1 MTNIILLISIVV
13 SMLGLSA
20 ISLFAGIK
28 FLRIWRLFR
37 EESLFHLGV
46 LFLDFIVYMLFLI
59 FIILVS
65 EDPEISNLLLK
76 RFLGVIYSFLA
87 LEMSLFYLTTFINRR
102 NLWEKY
108 IPYTLGATFGV
119 ALTVM
124 IIQDTDPWYNLLLV
138 IVYILPFLPIS
149 FLVVKVVKRTYRVY
163 KDPQMTR
170 NDKNFVMAI
179 GFGSVFMF
187 AGSLF
192 DMVFFWIIITTKI
205 NFWESLIFTGGILA
219 PFFLIIVVYIIKK
232 LFKNIE
238 EADVIHLMNLLS

>member
-1 MTNIILLISIVV
+1 MTNIIFLISIVV

-46 LFLDFIVYMLFLI
+46 LFLDFIVYMLFI
-59 FIILVS
+59 VFIILVS
-65 EDPEISNLLLK
+65 EDTETSNLLLK

-102 NLWEKY
+102 SLWEKY
-108 IPYTLGATFGV
+108 IPYALGATFGV

-124 IIQDTDPWYNLLLV
+124 IIQDTDPWYNFLLV
-138 IVYILPFLPIS
+138 IVYILPFLLVP
-149 FLVVKVVKRTYRVY
+149 FLVLKVVKRTYRVY

-170 NDKNFVMAI
+170 DDKSFVMAI

-187 AGSLF
+187 TGALV
-192 DMVFFWIIITTKI
+192 DMVFFWIVITTNI
-205 NFWESLIFTGGILA
+205 NFWEFLISTGGIIA
-219 PFFLIIVVYIIKK
+219 PIFLIIVVYIINK

>member
-20 ISLFAGIK
+20 ISLFTGIK

-46 LFLDFIVYMLFLI
+46 LFLDFIVYILFFI
-59 FIILVS
+59 IIILVS
-65 EDPEISNLLLK
+65 EDTETSNLLLK
-76 RFLGVIYSFLA
+76 RYLGVIYSFLA

-108 IPYTLGATFGV
+108 IPYALGATFGV

-124 IIQDTDPWYNLLLV
+124 IIQDTDPWYNFLLI
-138 IVYILPFLPIS
+138 IVYILPFLPVS
-149 FLVVKVVKRTYRVY
+149 FLVLKVVKRTYRVY
-163 KDPQMTR
+163 IDPQMTR
-170 NDKNFVMAI
+170 DDKNFVMAI
-179 GFGSVFMF
+179 GLGSILMF
-187 AGSLF
+187 AGSLL
-192 DMVFFWIIITTKI
+192 DMIFFWIIITTKI
-205 NFWESLIFTGGILA
+205 NFWDLLVLTGGILA
-219 PFFLIIVVYIIKK
+219 PIFLIMVVYVIRK